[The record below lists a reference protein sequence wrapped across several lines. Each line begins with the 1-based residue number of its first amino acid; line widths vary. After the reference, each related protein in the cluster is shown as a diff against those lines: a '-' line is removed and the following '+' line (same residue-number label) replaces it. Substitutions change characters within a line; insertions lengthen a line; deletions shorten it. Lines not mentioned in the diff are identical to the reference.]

1 MGKAWETNDCGAIS
15 SYLPYYT
22 VPQVAILWCGVPV
35 DQMDE
40 ELARARPFSDSSEWG
55 KNVLQHPY
63 IPCFERRC
71 RALQHAIDHN
81 QLQVA
86 RDGGIE
92 GFIKD
97 VGHVAYSRRTLSRE
111 TLKTWIAK
119 EFPSDKPAF
128 LFDELERSTHH
139 AINADTFRALQAD
152 RDMLKARL
160 DKSVEVF
167 REQKEQLNIVTGE
180 RDSLRAMV
188 DKLSDARKADVIP
201 GDRAEA
207 TYQRIIGALLCYLAG
222 EMPNVERHPS
232 FDNDAKLIDA
242 IDEHFRGFGGLSK
255 SNLSR
260 KFPEA
265 KRSLRGD

>member
-1 MGKAWETNDCGAIS
+1 MGKPWETADCGAIS

-22 VPQVAILWCGVPV
+22 VAQAAILWCGVPV
-35 DQMDE
+35 DQMDD
-40 ELARARPFSDSSEWG
+40 ELARARPLSESSEWG
-55 KNVLQHPY
+55 KHVLQHPY
-63 IPCFERRC
+63 IPCFEKRC
-71 RALQHAIDHN
+71 RALQHAIDN
-81 QLQVA
+81 DQLQVG
-86 RDGGIE
+86 RDGGAE
-92 GFIKD
+92 GFSKD
-97 VGHVAYSRRTLSRE
+97 LGHVAYSRRTLSRE
-111 TLKTWIAK
+111 TLKKWIAK

-167 REQKEQLNIVTGE
+167 REQKEQLNVVTGE

-188 DKLSDARKADVIP
+188 DKLSVARKADAIP
-201 GDRAEA
+201 GDRAET
-207 TYQRIIGALLCYLAG
+207 TYQHIIGALLCVIAG
-222 EMPNVERHPS
+222 EMPKVKPHPS
-232 FDNDAKLIDA
+232 FDSDAKLIDA

-265 KRSLRGD
+265 KRSLRGE